1 MGRGFFHP
9 ERGYWQT
16 TTEPPE
22 GVISAYPEGTIEV
35 PLRPLGNYEWDIDA
49 SEWVEAQQP
58 VPSSDQVIAER
69 DRRINEGT
77 TINVPGIG
85 DIPVSGSPVVQADL
99 TSLAQAAQI
108 AIAAGNPEAM
118 FPFRDRANTTH
129 ALTPEQVVSLFMSGV
144 DWLASVRA
152 AAWALIDADPIPA
165 DFADDRHWP

>member
-1 MGRGFFHP
+1 MKYAEIQNNTVVTVSYAPVDGWEEVADDVFVGFT
-9 ERGYWQT
+9 RDG
-16 TTEPPE
+16 E
-22 GVISAYPEGTIEV
+22 GWAAP
-35 PLRPLGNYEWDIDA
+35 A
-49 SEWVEAQQP
+49 SFAAP
-58 VPSSDQVIAER
+58 ATATDVIAER

-108 AIAAGNPEAM
+108 ANAAGNPEAM
-118 FPFRDRANTTH
+118 FPFRDRAGATH

-165 DFADDRHWP
+165 DFADDKHWP

>member
-1 MGRGFFHP
+1 MTTFHAYTSEGEYLGHWKGAP
-9 ERGYWQT
+9 EDYAETHPGVVAGN
-16 TTEPPE
+16 PPT
-22 GVISAYPEGTIEV
+22 V
-35 PLRPLGNYEWDIDA
+35 DA
-49 SEWVEAQQP
+49 SIRPA
-58 VPSSDQVIAER
+58 QVIAER
-69 DRRINEGT
+69 DRRTNEGT

-108 AIAAGNPEAM
+108 AIAGGNPEAM
-118 FPFRDRANTTH
+118 FPFRDRAGTTH

-152 AAWALIDADPIPA
+152 AAWALIDADPIPT

>member
-1 MGRGFFHP
+1 MKFARI
-9 ERGYWQT
+9 ENNIA
-16 TTEPPE
+16 
-22 GVISAYPEGTIEV
+22 VLISRDPAREADPDWSQV
-35 PLRPLGNYEWDIDA
+35 PDHAFAGHRLVDG
-49 SEWVEAQQP
+49 EWVAPEPDLTAQP
-58 VPSSDQVIAER
+58 DQVIAER

-108 AIAAGNPEAM
+108 AMAAGNSEAM

-165 DFADDRHWP
+165 DFADDRHWPAP

>member
-1 MGRGFFHP
+1 MKTFHAYKDGVYLGHWTGSP
-9 ERGYWQT
+9 EDYIETHGQVIAGD
-16 TTEPPE
+16 EP
-22 GVISAYPEGTIEV
+22 
-35 PLRPLGNYEWDIDA
+35 
-49 SEWVEAQQP
+49 QP
-58 VPSSDQVIAER
+58 DLTVKAEQVIAER
-69 DRRINEGT
+69 NRRVNEGT

-165 DFADDRHWP
+165 DFADDKHWP